1 MKTFKVIYHGR
12 IEANSKKEAR
22 EILNGILYE
31 AVEGEDLED
40 FEIVEEDDD
49 SSQVGNLT

>member
-12 IEANSKKEAR
+12 IEANSKKEAK

-40 FEIVEEDDD
+40 FQLVEEDDN
-49 SSQVGNLT
+49 SSQDSNLT